1 MIVEE
6 KQVLVY
12 MGTYVKDRKE
22 GKYNDYVTYEENP
35 EATYKSYINLKTGE
49 IHNVEIDKVENFIN
63 NYEIIDIP
71 INAYNFDSYLTNYN
85 YVRDLYLNE
94 LSSNSNEDAIKKI
107 IELNKS
113 EDGIKK
119 FRLMPKQNN

>member
-1 MIVEE
+1 MVVEE

-49 IHNVEIDKVENFIN
+49 IHNIEIAKVENFIN

-71 INAYNFDSYLTNYN
+71 VDAYNFDSYLANYN

-94 LSSNSNEDAIKKI
+94 LSSNSLEKAIENI
-107 IELNKS
+107 IKLNKS
-113 EDGIKK
+113 EAGIKNLSLK
-119 FRLMPKQNN
+119 SNQNN

>member
-1 MIVEE
+1 MVVEE

-49 IHNVEIDKVENFIN
+49 IHNIEIAKVENFIN

-71 INAYNFDSYLTNYN
+71 VNIYNFDSYLANYN

-94 LSSNSNEDAIKKI
+94 LSSNSLEKAIENI
-107 IELNKS
+107 IKLNKT
-113 EDGIKK
+113 EDGIKNLSLK
-119 FRLMPKQNN
+119 PNQNN

>member
-1 MIVEE
+1 MVVEE

-49 IHNVEIDKVENFIN
+49 IYNIEISKVEMFIDS
-63 NYEIIDIP
+63 YEIINIPVDIH
-71 INAYNFDSYLTNYN
+71 NFDAYLSNYN
-85 YVRDLYLNE
+85 YVRNLYLNE
-94 LSSNSNEDAIKKI
+94 SNNNSLEKVVEKI
-107 IELNKS
+107 IESNNTND
-113 EDGIKK
+113 EIKK
-119 FRLMPKQNN
+119 LKFIPKENC